1 MKDGGKLKHV
11 DLLLLPLEELR
22 DQVLELDRDEAGLLV
37 AGLVG
42 HVLGDLRKRQKVE
55 VEVER
60 AWTRA
65 RRPRPKFL
73 LKVNK
78 PEARTA

>member
-1 MKDGGKLKHV
+1 MKDGGKLKQV

-55 VEVER
+55 GSR
-60 AWTRA
+60 GGTTWTRA
-65 RRPRPKFL
+65 RRPRPKFWL
-73 LKVNK
+73 PVKK
-78 PEARTA
+78 PKA

>member
-1 MKDGGKLKHV
+1 MKDGGKLKQV

-60 AWTRA
+60 HGLGLEGPGRSFCS
-65 RRPRPKFL
+65 R
-73 LKVNK
+73 
-78 PEARTA
+78 